1 VKIKLLLILCLMIG
15 SLAFSGG
22 NPEYLYLG
30 DGSVIGYEIDGSAS
44 IKPMSSY
51 QRLKQKYSD
60 MENKYLLEVS
70 YGDELKNRM
79 NNYIGAMEVL
89 ETEYEKCLIAKK
101 EEADNDLGILLLLL
115 ASFWFGTNF

>member
-1 VKIKLLLILCLMIG
+1 MIG